1 MRNFFIHILVP
12 NIPLSLFLLLLRRS
26 KKKFLLHLPFDHING
41 RKKNYVI
48 RIYELFVFCT
58 ALLIFTVG
66 SRVLHKWKSGRI
78 KSYIIYCFEQFTFQG
93 MFGNPE
99 ESSMREDILEDFDY
113 ELDVQ

>member
-1 MRNFFIHILVP
+1 M
-12 NIPLSLFLLLLRRS
+12 
-26 KKKFLLHLPFDHING
+26 
-41 RKKNYVI
+41 I
-48 RIYELFVFCT
+48 RIYELFVFCM

-99 ESSMREDILEDFDY
+99 ESSMREDILEDFEY
-113 ELDVQ
+113 ELDVR